1 MTPESAAAGSL
12 REKSVRPA
20 GTPDA
25 STERGAR
32 TMRRGVGGTGTGLI
46 EVLVALAVGLGLFI
60 GAAEMM
66 TLSLR
71 AKRRGDIAAAVTH
84 ALVDRLESLKSRP
97 FDDPALA
104 AGAYEATVRVAPG
117 ALPIEEAWEIVDEG
131 SGQKLVRLRARPAGA
146 TGLGTL
152 ALLFISRDLGF
163 RP

>member
-1 MTPESAAAGSL
+1 M
-12 REKSVRPA
+12 
-20 GTPDA
+20 
-25 STERGAR
+25 
-32 TMRRGVGGTGTGLI
+32 
-46 EVLVALAVGLGLFI
+46 
-60 GAAEMM
+60 
-66 TLSLR
+66 
-71 AKRRGDIAAAVTH
+71 RRGDIAAAVTH

-146 TGLGTL
+146 TGVGTL